1 MVMKLLAGSMSS
13 DDYIIRIK
21 NLKVYFTKGGF
32 IFSKSRIVAKAI
44 DDVSLNIKRR
54 EILGV
59 VGESGSGKTTLGRVT
74 IGLQK
79 PTAGE
84 VYLKADKEEINVA
97 KDRLKN
103 ITKYVQM
110 IYQDPYSSI
119 DPLMR
124 VYDVLAMPLKY
135 RKIPDVEKKIEEAMN
150 LVGLPLEL
158 LENRVYQ
165 LSGGQRQ
172 RLSIARSIIID
183 PKYVV
188 ADEPTTMLDASL
200 KGEILKIIKDARER
214 KNITFMLIT
223 HELPIAKIISD
234 RLAVLYLGKLVEL
247 GRASDVIKK
256 PLHPYTQ
263 ALIDVYPK
271 IDPTLRNKI
280 KEIKVKVDIIRP
292 DKGCVFYPRCPF
304 AMPKCKE
311 KEPELKEIEQ
321 DHYVSCWLY

>member
-1 MVMKLLAGSMSS
+1 VTRLLAGSTE
-13 DDYIIRIK
+13 DYVVKVK
-21 NLKVYFTKGGF
+21 NLKVYFSKGNPLFGKKYITKALDGVTLT
-32 IFSKSRIVAKAI
+32 IRK
-44 DDVSLNIKRR
+44 R
-54 EILGV
+54 EIMGV

-79 PTAGE
+79 PTEGE
-84 VYLKADKEEINVA
+84 VYIKADNEEINVVKA
-97 KDRLKN
+97 KLKV
-103 ITKYVQM
+103 ISKYVQM

-119 DPLMR
+119 DPIMR

-135 RKIPDVEKKIEEAMN
+135 RKERDIEKKIEEAMN
-150 LVGLPLEL
+150 LVELPLEL

-172 RLSIARSIIID
+172 RLSIARAIIVD

-214 KNITFMLIT
+214 KGISFMLIT

-234 RLAVLYLGKLVEL
+234 RLTVLYLGKVVEM
-247 GRASDVIKK
+247 GRSSDVIRK

-263 ALIDVYPK
+263 SLIEAYPK
-271 IDPTLRNKI
+271 IDPSLRDKP
-280 KEIKVKVDIIRP
+280 KEIKIKVDIIRP
-292 DKGCVFYPRCPF
+292 EKGCVFYPRCPF

-311 KEPELKEIEQ
+311 EEPQLKEVEQ
-321 DHYVSCWLY
+321 EHYVACWLY